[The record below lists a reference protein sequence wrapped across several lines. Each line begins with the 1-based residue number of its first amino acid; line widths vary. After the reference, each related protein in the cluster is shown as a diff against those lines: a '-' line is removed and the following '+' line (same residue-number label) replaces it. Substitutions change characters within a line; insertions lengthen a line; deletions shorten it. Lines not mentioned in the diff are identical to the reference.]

1 MTDTT
6 DLMKGHH
13 IATEV
18 VSNGHGKLVKR
29 QVLFFRADK
38 VIVLLQERNAHLQ
51 EISNRLAQV
60 VEKHKARKAEL
71 DAAYAELHKIW
82 GGHHVLFD
90 RDVYERVQAWW
101 AAKEKADG
109 TGT

>member
-1 MTDTT
+1 MNTT
-6 DLMKGHH
+6 DLMKGHA
-13 IATEV
+13 IVPEIV
-18 VSNGHGKLVKR
+18 PDGHGRMVKR

-38 VIVLLQERNAHLQ
+38 VVALLQERNAHLQ
-51 EISNRLAQV
+51 EITTRLSSA

-90 RDVYERVQAWW
+90 REVYERVQSWW
-101 AAKEKADG
+101 AAKENTNAG
-109 TGT
+109 T